1 MNKPL
6 TVTLLFLLGTALVSC
21 SMTTPTSIISGD
33 EDSVTLNVSAGLFT
47 ADTEGAKRLASQHC
61 ARYEKEAYHGYSDT
75 ISVAGGLSY
84 YIHVTFLCMDD
95 EQLVAYANEFRRTGK
110 LPRVPPQISKTTT
123 PVIKQSISSQDQ
135 CKAFGFTDD
144 TPEMANCLLEIYK
157 IANQP
162 QQNTVIT
169 NSSPARINSSDT
181 TSGIE
186 LMNRGLQIL
195 NGVGTPSAPISRTST
210 CTRIG
215 DISGQVVT
223 FNSITC
229 PAGYAPTF

>member
-6 TVTLLFLLGTALVSC
+6 TATLLFLLGAALASC
-21 SMTTPTSIISGD
+21 SVTTPTSIISGD
-33 EDSVTLNVSAGLFT
+33 EDSVTLNVSEGLFT
-47 ADTEGAKRLASQHC
+47 EDNEGAERLASQHC
-61 ARYEKEAYHGYSDT
+61 ARYEKEAQRGYTD
-75 ISVAGGLSY
+75 IIPVAGGLAY

-95 EQLVAYANEFRRTGK
+95 DQLVAYANEFRRTGK
-110 LPRVPPQISKTTT
+110 FPRVPPQISKTTT
-123 PVIKQSISSQDQ
+123 PVIHQSISSQDQ

-144 TPEMANCLLEIYK
+144 TPEMANCLLELYK

-162 QQNTVIT
+162 QQNTVIA
-169 NSSPARINSSDT
+169 NPAPARANSSDT

-195 NGVGTPSAPISRTST
+195 NGVGTPSAPSSRTST

-215 DISGQVVT
+215 DISGQVVA
-223 FNSITC
+223 FNSIAC